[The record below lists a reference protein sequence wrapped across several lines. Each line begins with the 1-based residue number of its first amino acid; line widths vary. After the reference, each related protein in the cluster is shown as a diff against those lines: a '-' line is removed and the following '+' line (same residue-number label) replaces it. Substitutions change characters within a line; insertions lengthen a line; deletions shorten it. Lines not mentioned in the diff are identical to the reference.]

1 MIFELGTIKIDLSE
15 SKTTEGC
22 WCTSSWMCHHTHTH
36 SRSTALCP
44 GPPGWA
50 GTRKVKQIWLLLKQE
65 TVSGSGISWAICKS
79 TSIQTDNHVSTPP
92 LSFLQAGCPSCRPT
106 NSVKAL
112 KAKWQV
118 EWVINKNLSKMSAKQ
133 VQNVTAITMLLQQS
147 HWNTPNMTD
156 KSHYILEMMCP
167 HPYTMTNFTLAPC
180 WGNLSPLWGKNLT
193 LKWPLEH
200 KFVLLY

>member
-15 SKTTEGC
+15 SKTTERC
-22 WCTSSWMCHHTHTH
+22 WCTSSWMCHHTHTQPFNGPL
-36 SRSTALCP
+36 SRT
-44 GPPGWA
+44 
-50 GTRKVKQIWLLLKQE
+50 TR
-65 TVSGSGISWAICKS
+65 VSRYQKGKTNLAFTEARDSEWQWHQLGHMQVC

-156 KSHYILEMMCP
+156 KSHYMLEMLCP

-193 LKWPLEH
+193 LKWPPGT
-200 KFVLLY
+200 